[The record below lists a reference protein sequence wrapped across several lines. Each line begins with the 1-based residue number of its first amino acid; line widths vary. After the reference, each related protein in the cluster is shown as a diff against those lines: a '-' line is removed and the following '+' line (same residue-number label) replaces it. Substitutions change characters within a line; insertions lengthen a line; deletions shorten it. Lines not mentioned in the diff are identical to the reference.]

1 MKLLTEEINKFYVI
15 QVRNLLNKSGY
26 YKDTKITNNIVG
38 YNSIDEVERNLK
50 SADVTGNPPIDVVEN
65 ENDATQ
71 FIVEDLANE
80 IADILHSKYP
90 DANVNVIDVIP
101 NLNSLTPEQLL
112 DTLDISESF
121 KANIKENCMKQFTT
135 IINSYGRDINDNPFL
150 VYLTN
155 LDSKYSSGGYS
166 GPAFTITP
174 NLLNILLNDYGR
186 IVDYSDFNNLNEDN
200 IFMDNYFTKLTN
212 SEQIVYIIQ
221 VYNWFQNSYN
231 VRNYITDDANIL
243 KQFGVTDKNDIKT
256 LCMNVLKQG
265 GKGEYNPAKV
275 IENNLLKLENKNTKT
290 LSSGNTSK
298 NTTQIKTQSRNSER
312 WNKFLGSKGEDIKN
326 LSAADKEDLLSYIYS
341 LSDNNTS
348 TIGGEI

>member
-1 MKLLTEEINKFYVI
+1 MKLLKEEINKFYVI
-15 QVRNLLNKSGY
+15 QVINLLKKSGY

-50 SADVTGNPPIDVVEN
+50 SADVTGNPPIDVVES

-71 FIVEDLANE
+71 FVEEDLANE

-90 DANVNVIDVIP
+90 DANVYVVDVIP

-121 KANIKENCMKQFTT
+121 KADIKENCMKQFTT
-135 IINSYGRDINDNPFL
+135 IINNYGRDANDNPFL
-150 VYLTN
+150 VYFKS
-155 LDSKYSSGGYS
+155 LDSIYGKGGYS

-174 NLLNILLNDYGR
+174 NLLTMLLNGYGE

-212 SEQIVYIIQ
+212 NEQIVYIIQ

-243 KQFGVTDKNDIKT
+243 KQFGVTNKNDVKT

-290 LSSGNTSK
+290 LSSGSTSK
-298 NTTQIKTQSRNSER
+298 NTVQIKTQSKNSER
-312 WNKFLGSKGEDIKN
+312 WDRFLGSKSGDIKN
-326 LSAADKEDLLSYIYS
+326 LSAADRADLLSYIYS
-341 LSDNNTS
+341 LSDDNTS
-348 TIGGEI
+348 TIGGEL